1 MSNLIKNELTKIF
14 KKKTIYITMI
24 LIFLLMIFINCIN
37 KYSNSSSYSVSF
49 SVPMYSESYINSLKE
64 ELSNLNPEKPSDVTL
79 YINLK
84 SELDLSNLM
93 EKYKDSDWKLSIIND
108 RISPYITE
116 INTYTYGAEKSEEQ
130 ARKATEEMESI
141 IAKLDENDWKYFA
154 NEDLQNANNKIE
166 ELNKQKAQ
174 TQDTE
179 IIKGLNNEI
188 ENAKVE
194 KEIAEYRLE
203 KNIPYGVD
211 YLNIALTR
219 YQTSSGT
226 LISYDLENKEL
237 DFEEQKEYNDA
248 LTTKEES
255 KYIIETG
262 TDINK
267 SDSLKG
273 SLQYFYSQYG
283 VFIIVVIIMIAGT
296 IVSEEFNKGTIK
308 LLLVKPY
315 TRTQIL
321 LSKFLTVLIISAF
334 VIVSTILI
342 QILVGGIL
350 FGFESLFEPVVVYN
364 LSTNVIQEMNIFAYL
379 GIQTLTQLPIIILL
393 ATLAFAISTIFS
405 NSALAITVS
414 LLGYMGASIINQL
427 AIAYN
432 LTFMKYFV
440 TMNWDLS
447 QYLFGRLPYMEGMNL
462 ITSIIICVV
471 YLLIMLI
478 PTFIIFKKRNIKNI

>member
-37 KYSNSSSYSVSF
+37 KYSNSSSYSAY
-49 SVPMYSESYINSLKE
+49 MYSESYINSIKE

-296 IVSEEFNKGTIK
+296 IVSEEWSKGTIK

-334 VIVSTILI
+334 VIVSTILM

-364 LSTNVIQEMNIFAYL
+364 LSTNAIQEINILAYL

-447 QYLFGRLPYMEGMNL
+447 QYLFGGLPYMEGMNL

>member
-37 KYSNSSSYSVSF
+37 KYSNSSSYSAY
-49 SVPMYSESYINSLKE
+49 MYSESYINSIKE

-255 KYIIETG
+255 RYTIETG

-296 IVSEEFNKGTIK
+296 IVSEEWNKGTIK

-321 LSKFLTVLIISAF
+321 LSKFLTVLIVSAF
-334 VIVSTILI
+334 VIVSTILM

-447 QYLFGRLPYMEGMNL
+447 QYLFGGLPYMEGMNL

>member
-14 KKKTIYITMI
+14 KKKTIYITML
-24 LIFLLMIFINCIN
+24 LIFLMIVFINCMN
-37 KYSNSSSYSVSF
+37 KYSNSSTYSAY
-49 SVPMYSESYINSLKE
+49 MYSESYIESLKD

-84 SELDLSNLM
+84 SEIDLSNLM

-116 INTYTYGAEKSEEQ
+116 INTYTYGADKSEEQ
-130 ARKATEEMESI
+130 ARKATEEMENI

-154 NEDLQNANNKIE
+154 NEDLQNANSTIE
-166 ELNKQKAQ
+166 ELNNQKAQ

-219 YQTSSGT
+219 YQTSSET
-226 LISYDLENKEL
+226 LISYDLDNKEL
-237 DFEEQKEYNDA
+237 DFEEQKEYNNA

-255 KYIIETG
+255 RYIIETG

-315 TRTQIL
+315 TRNQIL

-334 VIVSTILI
+334 VIVSTILM

-364 LSTNVIQEMNIFAYL
+364 LSTNAIQEINIFAYL

-447 QYLFGRLPYMEGMNL
+447 QYLFGGLPYMEGMNL

>member
-37 KYSNSSSYSVSF
+37 KYSNSSSYSAY
-49 SVPMYSESYINSLKE
+49 MYSESYINSIKE
-64 ELSNLNPEKPSDVTL
+64 ELSNLNPERPSDVTL

-194 KEIAEYRLE
+194 KEIAEYRLK

-219 YQTSSGT
+219 YQTSSET

-296 IVSEEFNKGTIK
+296 IVSEEWSKGTIK

-334 VIVSTILI
+334 VIVSTILM

-364 LSTNVIQEMNIFAYL
+364 LSTNAIQEMNIFAYL

-432 LTFMKYFV
+432 LTFMEYFV

-447 QYLFGRLPYMEGMNL
+447 QYLFGGLPYMEGMNL

>member
-14 KKKTIYITMI
+14 KKKTIYITMVLI
-24 LIFLLMIFINCIN
+24 LLLIIFINCIN

-84 SELDLSNLM
+84 SELDLYNIM

-154 NEDLQNANNKIE
+154 NEDLQNAKNKIE
-166 ELNKQKAQ
+166 ELNKKKAQ

-194 KEIAEYRLE
+194 KEIAEYRLK

-211 YLNIALTR
+211 NLNIALTR
-219 YQTSSGT
+219 YQSASET
-226 LISYDLENKEL
+226 LILYDIENKEL
-237 DFEEQKEYNDA
+237 EFEEQKEYNEA
-248 LTTKEES
+248 LATKEEN

-262 TDINK
+262 VDINK

-283 VFIIVVIIMIAGT
+283 VFILVVIIMIAGT
-296 IVSEEFNKGTIK
+296 IVSEEWGKGTIK

-334 VIVSTILI
+334 VIVSTILM

-447 QYLFGRLPYMEGMNL
+447 QYLFGGLPYMEGMNL
-462 ITSIIICVV
+462 ITSIIVCVV

>member
-14 KKKTIYITMI
+14 KKKTIYITML
-24 LIFLLMIFINCIN
+24 LIFLMIVFINCIN
-37 KYSNSSSYSVSF
+37 KYSNSSSYSAY
-49 SVPMYSESYINSLKE
+49 MYSESYIESLKD

-84 SELDLSNLM
+84 SKLDLSNLM

-116 INTYTYGAEKSEEQ
+116 INTYTYGADKSEEQ
-130 ARKATEEMESI
+130 ARKATKEMENI

-154 NEDLQNANNKIE
+154 NEDLQNANSMIE

-194 KEIAEYRLE
+194 KEIAEYRLK

-219 YQTSSGT
+219 YQTSSET
-226 LISYDLENKEL
+226 LISYDLDNKEL
-237 DFEEQKEYNDA
+237 DFEEQKEYNNA

-255 KYIIETG
+255 RYIIETG

-315 TRTQIL
+315 TRNQIL

-334 VIVSTILI
+334 VIVSTILM

-350 FGFESLFEPVVVYN
+350 FGFGSIFEPVVVYN
-364 LSTNVIQEMNIFAYL
+364 LSANAIQEINIFAYL

-405 NSALAITVS
+405 NSALAITIS

-427 AIAYN
+427 AIAYK

-447 QYLFGRLPYMEGMNL
+447 QYLFGGLPYMEGMNL